1 MTDVRQ
7 DVSFMNLALRLAE
20 KGRGRTS
27 PNPMVGAIVVK
38 QGRVVGR
45 GYHAKAGY
53 PHAEVMA
60 LHKAGP
66 QARGATLYVTL
77 EPCCHTRKRTPPCVP
92 LLIHSQLRRIVV
104 AMRDPNPR
112 VRGRGITQLRRAG
125 LEVTV
130 GCMEK
135 EAQQLNEAYRHWIQ
149 TNRPFVI
156 LKAAMTL
163 DGKIATA
170 SGESKWITGEAARRH
185 VHQTRGQVDAIMV
198 GIGTVLKDDPQLSA
212 RSTVAALRTRNRPQP
227 LRVII
232 DSRLRIPL
240 TAKVCRWTIEQPTL
254 VITTAQASKK
264 KIRQLQDRGIDV
276 LTVTTQNKQVSL
288 PACLNQLGKMGVTSV
303 LLEGGSAL
311 NATAL
316 RRQLVNKVMLYAAP
330 RLLGGQDAKGLIGG
344 KSPLRLVDAAGVND
358 VRFLPLGHD
367 MLITAHFDNHDK

>member
-1 MTDVRQ
+1 MKQ
-7 DVSFMNLALRLAE
+7 ALRLAE

-27 PNPMVGAIVVK
+27 PNPMVGAVVVK

-45 GYHAKAGY
+45 GYHPKAGQ

-92 LLIHSQLRRIVV
+92 ILIHSQLRRIVV
-104 AMRDPNPR
+104 AMRDPNPK
-112 VRGRGITQLRRAG
+112 VRGRGITQLRQSG

-135 EAQQLNEAYRHWIQ
+135 EAQQLNEAYGHWIR
-149 TNRPFVI
+149 TNRPLVI
-156 LKAAMTL
+156 LKAAMTW

-170 SGESKWITGEAARRH
+170 NGESKWITGEEARRH

-212 RSTVAALRTRNRPQP
+212 RSVGESLRTRIMSQP
-227 LRVII
+227 LRVIV

-240 TAKVCRWTIEQPTL
+240 TAKVCRWTIEQPTM

-264 KIRQLQDRGIDV
+264 KIRRLQDRGVEV
-276 LTVTTQNKQVSL
+276 LTVLTQKKQVSL
-288 PACLNQLGKMGVTSV
+288 MACLNQLGKMGVTSV
-303 LLEGGSAL
+303 LLEGGSELTASAL
-311 NATAL
+311 GQ
-316 RRQLVNKVMLYAAP
+316 QLVNKVMLYAAP

-344 KSPLRLVDAAGVND
+344 RSPHRLADATEVKN

-367 MLITAHFDNHDK
+367 MLMTAHVCKKAK